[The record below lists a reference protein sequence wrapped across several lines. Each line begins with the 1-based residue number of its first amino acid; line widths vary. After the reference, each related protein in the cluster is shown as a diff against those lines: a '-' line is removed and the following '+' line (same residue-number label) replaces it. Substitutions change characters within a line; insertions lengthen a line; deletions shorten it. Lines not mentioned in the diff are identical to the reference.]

1 MKRNSNNSKDTM
13 DFIELSS
20 DTTRFRKEDQYLKI
34 NPKCVLKV
42 ISSNHESASN
52 YSFLLIFIILIKWM
66 LCIYNHTICIWCLQ
80 WGNKQVC
87 AKKRVFWLTPGGGN
101 TISWNWLQ
109 EVDCL
114 LFEWPPQSCPK
125 CTKINGS
132 SRQDGGRMLLFC
144 NSRHSGRRFGIKWGR
159 RVRRPSRRDLSAAIR
174 PCYPLVLNGR
184 LSISKDECI
193 SILTFGLLNE
203 YYNSLCYY

>member
-1 MKRNSNNSKDTM
+1 MAKKKKKIDVFFRQLALLTWKTVSMAMENELKLEGGVPSWKLNVPPNNCIPRRAKMRMKRNSNNSKDTM

-109 EVDCL
+109 EVDYL
-114 LFEWPPQSCPK
+114 LFEWPP
-125 CTKINGS
+125 N
-132 SRQDGGRMLLFC
+132 
-144 NSRHSGRRFGIKWGR
+144 H
-159 RVRRPSRRDLSAAIR
+159 VPSVQR
-174 PCYPLVLNGR
+174 
-184 LSISKDECI
+184 
-193 SILTFGLLNE
+193 
-203 YYNSLCYY
+203 